1 MEITDE
7 LPVLGPDDL
16 LAVPVGS
23 GTALPAWLSD
33 PAPPVSPELLSG
45 ALADTG
51 NTGKPGTVTAIPIAG
66 RRPRS
71 VLAVGIGEAT
81 LPDVRGYVA
90 AAVRRAQSLA
100 EHGARRLVVPL
111 DSAAS
116 PAGADEVRAAVE
128 AALLAGYRFRET
140 SSGHPQRLA
149 EVSLVATDAGDPPVV
164 TAARHGQVSGDA
176 VAWARD
182 LINTPSNTKNPAWL
196 ADRVSDRLA
205 GLPHTTVTVLGPDEL
220 RAGGFGGVLAVGG
233 GSATPPQVV
242 VVSYRHPSAGP
253 AHPVLVGKGIT
264 FDTGGLSIKPN
275 AGMREMKTDMAGG
288 AAVLATLDAVARL
301 ELPVAVT
308 AVVPAAENAVSGSS
322 YRPADVGRHFG
333 GRTTEVLNT
342 DAEGRMVLADG
353 LAYARLELGATV
365 LVDVATLTGA
375 MKVALGTKTAGLFA
389 TSDAL
394 ADALLTAGAHAG
406 EPLWRMPLAGEY
418 TELLESTV
426 ADANNA
432 PGGPGGTTAAL
443 FLRPFAGDLPW
454 AHLDVAGPARA
465 GSDDGEIVKGGTGF
479 GARTLLRWLEAGAP
493 VDGPTGTVAT
503 R

>member
-1 MEITDE
+1 M
-7 LPVLGPDDL
+7 LGPDDL
-16 LAVPVGS
+16 LAVPVGT
-23 GTALPAWLSD
+23 GAALPSWLSA

-81 LPDVRGYVA
+81 VPDVRGYVA
-90 AAVRRAQSLA
+90 AAVRRGQSLA

-111 DSAAS
+111 DSPAA
-116 PAGADEVRAAVE
+116 PAGADEVRAAAE
-128 AALLAGYRFRET
+128 AAVLAGYRFRDT
-140 SSGHPQRLA
+140 SSAHPQRLA
-149 EVSLVATDAGDPPVV
+149 EVCLVAADAPDPAVV
-164 TAARHGQVSGDA
+164 AGARAGRIAGES

-196 ADRVSDRLA
+196 ADQVTARFA
-205 GLPHTTVTVLGPDEL
+205 GLAHVAVTVLEPGEL

-233 GSATPPQVV
+233 GSASPPRVV
-242 VVSYRHPSAGP
+242 VVSYRPPAAGP
-253 AHPVLVGKGIT
+253 GHPVLVGKGIT
-264 FDTGGLSIKPN
+264 FDTGGISIKPN

-288 AAVLATLDAVARL
+288 AAVLAALDAAVRL

-308 AVVPAAENAVSGSS
+308 AVVPLAENAVSGSS
-322 YRPADVGRHFG
+322 YRPSDVVRHVG

-353 LAYARLELGATV
+353 LAYARLELGATA

-375 MKVALGTKTAGLFA
+375 MKVALGTKTAGLYA

-406 EPLWRMPLAGEY
+406 EPLWRMPLADEY
-418 TELLESTV
+418 TELLDSTV

-493 VDGPTGTVAT
+493 VEGPGTV
-503 R
+503 RE